1 MLWLNIIV
9 MRLLTHCLAGVFC
22 LKLLGVS
29 DLASIVL
36 CVIGSVLPDLDIA
49 LKLKHRSAS
58 HSLVF
63 ILPCFLVMPL
73 GVGVSAHVFLDLMTP
88 TGCMLLFPR
97 SDWFIIFGSPLKTGV
112 HDSFICTLLIG
123 GICFL

>member
-1 MLWLNIIV
+1 

-22 LKLLGVS
+22 LKLLGFS
-29 DLASIVL
+29 DWLSVVL
-36 CVIGSVLPDLDIA
+36 CVIGSLAPDLDIA
-49 LKLKHRSAS
+49 LGFKHRSLS

-73 GVGVSAHVFLDLMTP
+73 GVGVSVHVLLDLLTP

-97 SDWFIIFGSPLKTGV
+97 RDWFIIFGSPLKTGV